1 MFGATIMDA
10 SQFGWVLGFKN
21 VSGVIMPVIGDNA
34 TGLTNQLQV
43 CSSERCLGDACLL
56 GLLLHVHAATF
67 VGTMDVVTP
76 AQSLAS
82 GAALA
87 QPATKVVI
95 SA

>member
-1 MFGATIMDA
+1 
-10 SQFGWVLGFKN
+10 
-21 VSGVIMPVIGDNA
+21 
-34 TGLTNQLQV
+34 V